1 MEERIKELERLIPYY
16 AENYYKGNTLIS
28 DSEFDKLTE
37 ELERLK
43 PESEILSKVGWGS
56 VEDSKGK
63 IKLEHYYT
71 EVGSL
76 KKTRVYEEIPEIF
89 KKEEVCISPKLDGLT
104 MVCYYKDGKLDKAIT
119 RGDGLIGIDKTS
131 KMVKILSNKNI
142 SIPSNF
148 TGAIR
153 GELLIPQKSWEIIKT
168 NNSEANNSRNY
179 AAGLINRDDDS
190 ENLKYIDFVT
200 YKVLGDTERRFN
212 SKTEVV
218 SFLKD
223 CGFDTIYSIKKKI
236 DKNWQE
242 YAEQLYESD
251 YPYQLD
257 GLVMSLE
264 NISYN
269 DRDGIEYKEFA
280 YKFQSE
286 QVWTK
291 VTGIKWILSKNNRL
305 VPTIQVEPVEIL
317 ETIVSNATGN
327 NAKWILD
334 REIQVGS
341 RVLIEKQNEIIPG
354 VKEVDNSEI

>member
-16 AENYYKGNTLIS
+16 AENYYKGNTLIP

-104 MVCYYKDGKLDKAIT
+104 MVCYYKNGKLDKAIT

-190 ENLKYIDFVT
+190 EDLKYIDFVT

-264 NISYN
+264 NITYN

-286 QVWTK
+286 TADVKVLRIEWKMTKGNKLFPTVWFE
-291 VTGIKWILSKNNRL
+291 
-305 VPTIQVEPVEIL
+305 PTYLGEATVQK
-317 ETIVSNATGN
+317 ATGF
-327 NAKWILD
+327 NAKFILD
-334 REIQVGS
+334 NKIQVGS
-341 RVLIEKQNEIIPG
+341 LIKICRANEVIPYIM
-354 VKEVDNSEI
+354 EVVHE